1 MQKEKSDSQ
10 CAAGKQ
16 SSLRDICALRRK
28 KGDLMNESILK
39 SYVVFI
45 VY

>member
-1 MQKEKSDSQ
+1 MQKEKSDSE
-10 CAAGKQ
+10 CATGKQ
-16 SSLRDICALRRK
+16 RSLRDICALRRK
-28 KGDLMNESILK
+28 KGDLKKESIMK

>member
-1 MQKEKSDSQ
+1 MQKEKSDEE
-10 CAAGKQ
+10 CETGKQ
-16 SSLRDICALRRK
+16 RSLRDICALRRK
-28 KGDLMNESILK
+28 KGDVIKESNMK